1 MCAGILKPA
10 LWLASLSG
18 DGQLSAMPVSQWE
31 EQETEAAVAAAATEG
46 GDTKRVYVRRIFS
59 QIAPRYD
66 LLNHL
71 LSFNIDKA
79 WRRRAIAALD
89 WERSPTGTYVDL
101 CAGTLDVAAEL
112 SRQQGFR
119 GHVVGADFAEPMLR
133 AGLGKV
139 SLAIVGPVVADALE
153 LPLRDA
159 SVAGATVA
167 FGIRNVADLDVALR
181 EVRRVLEPEARF
193 VILEFT
199 TPRSAIVRALY
210 HLYFHLVILEFTTPR
225 SAIVRALY
233 HLYFHRILPR
243 IGAAISGHATA
254 YRYLPRSVAH
264 FPAEE
269 ELAARMRAAGFVDV
283 RWQSLTFGI
292 AAIHSGTKR

>member
-1 MCAGILKPA
+1 MLGRSLKPA

-31 EQETEAAVAAAATEG
+31 EETEAAAAAAATEEG
-46 GDTKRVYVRRIFS
+46 GSDAKRVYVRRIFS

-71 LSFNIDKA
+71 LSFNIDRA
-79 WRRRAIAALD
+79 WRRRAIATLG
-89 WERSPTGTYVDL
+89 WERAPSATYIDL
-101 CAGTLDVAAEL
+101 CAGTLDVAVEL
-112 SRQQGFR
+112 SGQTGFR

-139 SLAIVGPVVADALE
+139 SRATVAPVVADALE
-153 LPLRDA
+153 LPLRDDSA
-159 SVAGATVA
+159 AGATVA
-167 FGIRNVADLDVALR
+167 FGIRNVADLDAALR
-181 EVRRVLEPEARF
+181 EVHRVLEPNARF

-210 HLYFHLVILEFTTPR
+210 HLYFHQ
-225 SAIVRALY
+225 
-233 HLYFHRILPR
+233 ILPR

-269 ELAARMRAAGFVDV
+269 ELAARMRAAGFADV
-283 RWQSLTFGI
+283 RWQSLTFGV